1 MAAINN
7 QTDKMVGI
15 FRDMNDGKYSARYD
29 LVNLDDVMMTERKLP
44 LKFINED
51 KNGITSD
58 FAEWLNPMLLK
69 TDYFPIV
76 NFN

>member
-1 MAAINN
+1 
-7 QTDKMVGI
+7 
-15 FRDMNDGKYSARYD
+15 
-29 LVNLDDVMMTERKLP
+29 MMTERKLP